1 MATPLDISLVPKIK
15 ALIDKHGIS
24 ATYRAEA
31 EVAAYDPSTFD
42 PEASPDHATSTS
54 DTVVVSTP
62 TLAYLAADIDGT
74 VVKVSDTYV
83 FIYDY
88 TGFTPTTDDLF
99 IIVGQTWRVVE
110 TEAFYTGE
118 LIAAWKLQLRKGA
131 TSAD

>member
-1 MATPLDISLVPKIK
+1 MATPLDLSLAPKIK
-15 ALIDKHGIS
+15 ALIDKHGIA
-24 ATYRAEA
+24 ATYRSEA

-62 TLAYLAADIDGT
+62 TLGYESADIDGT
-74 VVKVSDTYV
+74 VVQIADTYV

-88 TGFTPTTDDLF
+88 TEFTPATDDSF
-99 IIVGQTWRVVE
+99 IIVGQTWRVVN

-131 TSAD
+131 LSAD

>member
-24 ATYRAEA
+24 ATYTAESEA
-31 EVAAYDPSTFD
+31 TAYDPTSFD
-42 PEASPDHATSTS
+42 PDAASHATTTT
-54 DTVVVSTP
+54 DAIVISTP
-62 TLAYLAADIDGT
+62 PLAYESTDIDGT
-74 VVKVSDTYV
+74 VVQVADTYV

-88 TGFTPTTDDLF
+88 TTITPATDDLF
-99 IIVGQTWRVVE
+99 VIAGETWRVVN

-131 TSAD
+131 TSAN